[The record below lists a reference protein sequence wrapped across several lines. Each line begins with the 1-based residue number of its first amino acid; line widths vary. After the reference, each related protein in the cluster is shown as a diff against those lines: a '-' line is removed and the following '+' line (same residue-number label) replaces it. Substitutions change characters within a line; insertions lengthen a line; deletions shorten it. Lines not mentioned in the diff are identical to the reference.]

1 MAGRLTDFRTS
12 RVASRRG
19 PRPCKPLPRALTPCD
34 DAPGLG
40 LGRGLG
46 LGPGLYSG
54 LHMHMLA
61 FRLAC
66 FSVIAS
72 RPGPNLL
79 RDKAGSSE
87 ERDPIEARANASVSA
102 SSRPKRQ
109 QRACDGEADGA
120 AGPFISRC
128 CDLSGALG
136 VWPYSTTAYLYDEFP
151 RMGVVVVP
159 IPEESSALLQH
170 CPRRPNGSVPS
181 CQLPL
186 VLDLLHSASG
196 VASKRADE
204 QLMCCLS

>member
-19 PRPCKPLPRALTPCD
+19 PRPCESLPRALTPCD
-34 DAPGLG
+34 APGLG
-40 LGRGLG
+40 RGRSLGLG
-46 LGPGLYSG
+46 LG
-54 LHMHMLA
+54 
-61 FRLAC
+61 
-66 FSVIAS
+66 
-72 RPGPNLL
+72 PGPNLL

-128 CDLSGALG
+128 CDLSGALQ
-136 VWPYSTTAYLYDEFP
+136 VWP
-151 RMGVVVVP
+151 MGVVVVS
-159 IPEESSALLQH
+159 IPEESSALLLQH

-196 VASKRADE
+196 VASKA
-204 QLMCCLS
+204 SV